1 MSLTQQLGFGQWNKL
16 AEACLITAVFIIV
29 FLLNYLVFKLLERMK
44 KPSGILSNHNYK
56 ILPCRQCQ
64 LIAMGEMA
72 SYNGLCPTCEKIPP
86 PGILFGIV

>member
-56 ILPCRQCQ
+56 VLPCRQCQ

-72 SYNGLCPTCEKIPP
+72 SYKYNICLLDTPISK
-86 PGILFGIV
+86 